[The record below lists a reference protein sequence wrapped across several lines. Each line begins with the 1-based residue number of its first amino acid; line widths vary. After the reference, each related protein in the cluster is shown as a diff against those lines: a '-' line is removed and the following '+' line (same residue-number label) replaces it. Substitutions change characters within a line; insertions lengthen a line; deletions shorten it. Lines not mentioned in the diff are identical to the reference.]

1 MQRFG
6 LPATAVQ
13 REHQLAAQ
21 ALAKRVLR
29 DERLELRHQFVMAA
43 ERQLSVDAILDRR
56 ETKLL
61 EPGDLA
67 LREGLVSQL
76 GQRLPAPER
85 KRLAQARRPLV
96 RTSRSR
102 ACETSDSNRA
112 MSTSPAE
119 TRRR

>member
-1 MQRFG
+1 
-6 LPATAVQ
+6 
-13 REHQLAAQ
+13 
-21 ALAKRVLR
+21 
-29 DERLELRHQFVMAA
+29 MAA

-96 RTSRSR
+96 RVVSLSRL
-102 ACETSDSNRA
+102 
-112 MSTSPAE
+112 
-119 TRRR
+119 